1 MPEVAVGAGM
11 AAFPQAPPWAEC
23 PVSAHGGSEPDWL
36 KRPIA
41 AVTGCRRVM
50 LAGPEPSSR
59 SACQAVHSPPV
70 TNPPHPIRVNRAT
83 VLTLWASV
91 VAELCSAHRFLRYAT
106 LPSVRSSR
114 RRGPGLGRVARGGGG
129 TAPVPDP
136 NSAQRHR
143 RTRAS
148 RLSATAAPTKAPSR
162 SLGQVCAYCR
172 EGSREPD
179 LGLFPGQGEVGVR
192 LGVELGQVA
201 IHRLV
206 WSAFGTAQVL

>member
-1 MPEVAVGAGM
+1 MREVAVGAGM

-41 AVTGCRRVM
+41 AVTGCRRLM

-114 RRGPGLGRVARGGGG
+114 RRGPGLGGWRGEEEELRQCRIRIQHSVTGERERRGCQPQQHPQKHPRGHWARYARIVARDHVNPISGCFQVRVKSAFASGL
-129 TAPVPDP
+129 
-136 NSAQRHR
+136 NSAR
-143 RTRAS
+143 
-148 RLSATAAPTKAPSR
+148 
-162 SLGQVCAYCR
+162 
-172 EGSREPD
+172 
-179 LGLFPGQGEVGVR
+179 
-192 LGVELGQVA
+192 
-201 IHRLV
+201 
-206 WSAFGTAQVL
+206 